1 MFQDGLETFL
11 ADSGSNLSAGE
22 SQLVCLARA
31 VLRKNKIL
39 VMDEATANVD
49 PRQDQYQI
57 DDQIQYKMPIVIL
70 NVSQFHSH
78 NI

>member
-1 MFQDGLETFL
+1 ML

-31 VLRKNKIL
+31 VLRKNKII

-57 DDQIQYKMPIVIL
+57 DDQIQYKMPIIIV
-70 NVSQFHSH
+70 NMSQFH
-78 NI
+78 I

>member
-31 VLRKNKIL
+31 VLRKNKII

-49 PRQDQYQI
+49 PRQDQNT
-57 DDQIQYKMPIVIL
+57 K
-70 NVSQFHSH
+70 
-78 NI
+78 

>member
-1 MFQDGLETFL
+1 MLQDGLETLL

-31 VLRKNKIL
+31 VLRKNKII

-49 PRQDQYQI
+49 PRREQKEQ
-57 DDQIQYKMPIVIL
+57 K
-70 NVSQFHSH
+70 
-78 NI
+78 